1 MAISSTEC
9 STWFAVYLTITVA
22 IVAVNLHSMTLFVK
36 NSNLH
41 TRAMYLVINLTVAD
55 MFVGGIATVFIVF
68 HFLLNGCEMRFR
80 SKQFL
85 AAQEWQ
91 PFLVIV
97 MIDIWLSLTSVT
109 GITVISLDRM
119 YATFR
124 PFKHRNIKKW
134 AYGVIIAG
142 VWTLTAMILIPFQQ
156 RQLVFPLY
164 LWRSYCFLCL
174 IVIGVSYTSIALK
187 FWCGTRPPSHDAA
200 NRQRKL
206 TVTLFIMTIV
216 SLLLWLPDIIL
227 TFLFLTVIHTLSF
240 TTFLRL
246 KLYFILLYH
255 TNFLVNPIIY
265 TIRMPEF
272 RRALLISFKRRQ
284 GQNAVIPLQAR

>member
-22 IVAVNLHSMTLFVK
+22 IVAVNLHSMTVFVK
-36 NSNLH
+36 NSNLR

-119 YATFR
+119 HATFR
-124 PFKHRNIKKW
+124 PFKHRNIKKMGLRGNNCW
-134 AYGVIIAG
+134 RLDFNCDDINSLAVNKSLWELASTAAIGISFVLMAVI
-142 VWTLTAMILIPFQQ
+142 L
-156 RQLVFPLY
+156 FPLPYCY
-164 LWRSYCFLCL
+164 LCFLHLHCFKIL
-174 IVIGVSYTSIALK
+174 VWNPSSVT
-187 FWCGTRPPSHDAA
+187 WCC
-200 NRQRKL
+200 Q
-206 TVTLFIMTIV
+206 
-216 SLLLWLPDIIL
+216 
-227 TFLFLTVIHTLSF
+227 
-240 TTFLRL
+240 
-246 KLYFILLYH
+246 
-255 TNFLVNPIIY
+255 
-265 TIRMPEF
+265 
-272 RRALLISFKRRQ
+272 
-284 GQNAVIPLQAR
+284 